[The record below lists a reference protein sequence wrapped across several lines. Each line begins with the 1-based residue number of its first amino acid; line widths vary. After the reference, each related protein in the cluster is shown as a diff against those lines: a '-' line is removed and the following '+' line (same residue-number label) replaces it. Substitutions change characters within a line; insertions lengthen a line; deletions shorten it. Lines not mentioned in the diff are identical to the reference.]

1 MYVGPQKGQVPGQV
15 AVAPADVVEVLHRG
29 DAVGLKPGDHKS
41 GSAPKVHGP
50 DPGGLEPVNAAYH
63 RHPALQPDVGPHA
76 HQLRHMVIAAL
87 ENVFHEYGGAAAA
100 QQRRHQHCL
109 GVGGEARIRCGAN
122 GTDGPQMPVGGQSDA
137 VVPADQT
144 AAGLAQHAGDG
155 GQVAVVDVPENTSP
169 PVAAAAARYVAA
181 AMRSPK
187 IRWQQL

>member
-50 DPGGLEPVNAAYH
+50 DPGGLEPVDAADH

-87 ENVFHEYGGAAAA
+87 ENVFHEYGGSAAA
-100 QQRRHQHCL
+100 QQGGHDHRL
-109 GVGGEARIRCGAN
+109 GVGREARIGGGAN
-122 GTDGPQMPVGGQSDA
+122 GADGPQASVGHQADA
-137 VVPADQT
+137 VLLTGQGTP
-144 AAGLAQHAGDG
+144 GLTQDAGDG
-155 GQVAVVDVPENTSP
+155 GQVAVVDVPEEHVSAGGGGCRQVCSRRDAVP
-169 PVAAAAARYVAA
+169 
-181 AMRSPK
+181 
-187 IRWQQL
+187 